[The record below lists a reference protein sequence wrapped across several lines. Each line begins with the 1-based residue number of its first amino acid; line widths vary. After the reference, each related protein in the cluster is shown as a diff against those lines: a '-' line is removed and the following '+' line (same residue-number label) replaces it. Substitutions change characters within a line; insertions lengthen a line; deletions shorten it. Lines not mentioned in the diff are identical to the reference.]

1 MAAAMSTETANALE
15 RVEVQVGDG
24 TVMAAH
30 IAWPAKKTKNP
41 PGIIVGQDAFGVTS
55 FLHDVG
61 RRFAELGCV
70 AILPEL
76 YHRSGDNM
84 VVSYDDREMAGC
96 KPLQDA
102 MTPDGMI
109 ADGVA
114 AYNWLAEHDCPTER
128 IAAMGF
134 CMGGRLSY
142 LTNAHV
148 PLKAAIS
155 LYGRIQPAIYRYAA
169 QQHGEMLMMWGGEDH
184 GIPPEHYRPIADALS
199 AGGAKHTQVVFS
211 KAPHAFFCH
220 VRPWTYDAEASRQA
234 WAMSLE
240 LLRLTGVLS

>member
-1 MAAAMSTETANALE
+1 MAAAMSADTATALE
-15 RVEVQVGDG
+15 RVEVPVGDG

-41 PGIIVGQDAFGVTS
+41 PGIIVGQDAFGVTT

-76 YHRSGDNM
+76 YHRSGDDM
-84 VVSYDDREMAGC
+84 VVSYDDREMSGC

-102 MTPDGMI
+102 MTPEGMI

-114 AYNWLAEHDCPTER
+114 AYRWLAEHDSPTER

-155 LYGRIQPAIYRYAA
+155 LYGRIQPAIYPYAA
-169 QQHGEMLMMWGGEDH
+169 RQHGEVMMMWGGRDH
-184 GIPPEHYRPIADALS
+184 GSRPNTIGRSRTPSPRAARSTHRSSSRTRRTRSS
-199 AGGAKHTQVVFS
+199 ATFGRGRTTPRHRAK
-211 KAPHAFFCH
+211 PG
-220 VRPWTYDAEASRQA
+220 R
-234 WAMSLE
+234 
-240 LLRLTGVLS
+240 